1 MRKKSYCSPFAVV
14 SKLPFSTTC
23 RFVNQLLSSD
33 TGPTASR
40 GAPMCAA
47 TVSSFQGV
55 TCNDDT
61 DLSNCERI
69 CRIVSL
75 TACESSAILIKM
87 LLHPFRHLPMH
98 CMNDLGSGD
107 EFVMATKIEQRI
119 MASLMTVLLL
129 FSFVSPNAHARTVED
144 EQGSPRAFSGDETA
158 IFTEAETTVTE
169 AEETAPEA
177 FETEAVENIG
187 EQTESTESD
196 AYTGDPSKAEA
207 VGTKAPI
214 PSEGRGVSGEG
225 KYGNLDYEWGI
236 DWGTVADGTNYSY
249 DDNGVLMIHP
259 TSWANCQASVSL
271 RFYVDHANTVEYI
284 PAGAV
289 QFRIPSSIFHSWDR
303 TPLGTMTSDI
313 KTEPGS
319 DYDFI
324 IEDYSSERGYYQIS
338 NYKAINGG
346 SKEFLGHITWTVNP
360 LDLNG
365 GYPDDANP
373 GDPWWT
379 SWLEPYQDEFKVSL
393 SLEDSSICEHSFH
406 MDVRTRVKTVTA
418 MSPLPGTTANTAGNA
433 CWLSWQDLWGPKPDD
448 AEDYFYIVWR
458 VGTGRSGTL
467 TTQPFES
474 TVQMLEEDNQIIL
487 TDAGGNTFTYSG
499 QVVGIKKSPS
509 KAATAANPNFD
520 PLSTFGATSNLG
532 TLMQPVHR
540 LVYTRFGAYT
550 PHSTGYASD
559 STVTSP
565 SANNAGI
572 YRSVYWNVL
581 MRYPWSALEKAIE
594 INGDD
599 ALETTGLP
607 VTGKLR
613 LKETWDSGYE
623 WEIVKTADTRVFLRN
638 DFGDGTSKPNLQKYV
653 DTNSQSFRSHP
664 LGQMRLLAGYP
675 VPLRGG
681 NASGWV
687 IDFGDQARVDDTGA
701 SRGQHVELHDTGLFL
716 TPGNYGPDNRKW
728 ADVDANKEVLN
739 DTDYALTGFY
749 LDTWNEFNGSVSHGY
764 LQIDTS
770 RSRNPDDYNP
780 IYFFIRKQG
789 ESAFQ
794 PYCAVTMGSDG
805 ITHSVQ
811 PWDGTAINL
820 DETVSKKGAYWQ
832 FPEGT
837 VEFKAAYD
845 SESYRCRLILRIQ
858 ADLLPTEHVKQ
869 IVRTHQENSG
879 NASYTSVFNGLN
891 LTTVPLVEPEAET
904 ETKTATHRNTSVEKN
919 YHILTRPSIA
929 TSLRK
934 YNFVPSLEN
943 EQQNQASQQGKRLAW
958 VVLRSSV
965 STTINRASEQETR
978 LYNQYQLRKGSFY
991 ELLPRGTRIRP
1002 DSLRLIYTESS
1013 SSTYSPTPEK
1023 YAANNSMFSPGSG
1036 GGSYRTWGPEALTV
1050 ESYEDAATGQT
1061 MVKISFDIPEIS
1073 FSSPYQTS
1081 EFYSSVSVAF
1091 QLENSFENISAN
1103 GEMTVNNLGLVLDG
1117 FGTGQYTAA
1126 GNTFEAVSP
1135 NMNDGQR
1142 TAFADIYNNVDE
1154 RNQLALFTQNN
1165 IVWPRSGVVEA
1176 GFNKLV
1182 AAEESEF
1189 GLPGTDFSTEAEV
1202 TVGGK
1207 YRYRLR
1213 YIAQTNA
1220 ATKDIVF
1227 YDILETGTQDVD
1239 MTSDWKGSF
1248 NSVDLQ
1254 SVQEIRNAAE
1264 GSAAYCDPVVYYS
1277 TTLTAKNDRNGDYFD
1292 LTDASLW
1299 TTQMPDDPAE
1309 ITAIAVDCSTD
1320 TEGAPFV
1327 LGADQSM
1334 YVILD
1339 MDAPATY
1346 HSGQAFNGAVVRAS
1360 VGVDMVYDATAM
1372 LGSALVTLRDFDIHI
1387 SKESNPPTG
1396 TQTEP
1401 CVVKGDGSGTID
1413 YTLRVSNNGPVD
1425 LENVVVEDTIPQGLT
1440 IKKILV
1446 GTNGKDPVPVA
1457 DAPDV
1462 TVERNGQRLT
1472 FTIEKQHPGADANTV
1487 LIIQTDVDELETAD
1501 VKRYENT
1508 AYITAVNNV
1517 ELDEPL
1523 STETMYHR
1531 AGRVEAAVSKSWSG
1545 DEAYAAQVRPSAV
1558 TVQLLADGEPLGT
1571 AQELSE
1577 SNSWNHS
1584 FGLLEKYRTNDDGI
1598 LIGEEIQYTVQEVDL
1613 GAPGYISR
1621 VDRDTDRPGFIYIVT
1636 NTFTPATVSLQATKE
1651 LVGRDWTVDDQFTF
1665 VLLNSADEELD
1676 RKAATAAE
1684 HVVSFNAIT
1693 YSQPGNYSYVIREL
1707 GGTGGGISYDTA
1719 DHNVLVT
1726 VGKDADGQLLVESVV
1741 YDDQRQLTITNRYD
1755 SAGEVV
1761 LRAQKLLNNQKLA
1774 ADMFSFQ
1781 LKDAE
1786 GNVLQTVGNQADGSI
1801 VFDPL
1806 HYDRSLFKQ
1815 ADGSYAEEVE
1825 LIYTIEE
1832 VNEGKSGYS
1841 YDSKVVTVTVTLSDN
1856 GEGEINAAVKYA
1868 SEGSFLNVY
1877 NPTLDIRVSK
1887 IWQDAENRDGIRPAQ
1902 ISVNLLAD
1910 GIVVHTAVLN
1920 QENAWGHVFKDL
1932 FRYDAAGKEIVYT
1945 IAEVAVPAGYS
1956 ALYGGNA
1963 DEGFVVTN
1971 THQPETLVITV
1982 KKVWDD
1988 QNNVD
1993 RIRPEKITVN
2003 LVADET
2009 VVMTVELT
2017 SANQWTHSF
2026 VDLPKYS
2033 NGKTINYS
2041 VEEIPVA
2048 GYTASI
2054 RQDSANEIVITNT
2067 HKPKTSSTSPETG
2080 DQSDSIWRFLMVLS
2094 LLGVVAAAAA
2104 LFRTRRRQ
2112 E

>member
-1 MRKKSYCSPFAVV
+1 
-14 SKLPFSTTC
+14 
-23 RFVNQLLSSD
+23 
-33 TGPTASR
+33 
-40 GAPMCAA
+40 
-47 TVSSFQGV
+47 
-55 TCNDDT
+55 
-61 DLSNCERI
+61 
-69 CRIVSL
+69 
-75 TACESSAILIKM
+75 
-87 LLHPFRHLPMH
+87 
-98 CMNDLGSGD
+98 MNNLGSGD

-129 FSFVSPNAHARTVED
+129 FSFVSPSAHARTVED
-144 EQGSPRAFSGDETA
+144 EQGSPRVFSGDETA

-169 AEETAPEA
+169 AEETAPVA
-177 FETEAVENIG
+177 FETEAVEHTG

-271 RFYVDHANTVEYI
+271 RFFVNHANTVEYI

-289 QFRIPSSIFHSWDR
+289 QFRIPSSIFQSWDG

-379 SWLEPYQDEFKVSL
+379 SWVAPYQDAFNVSL
-393 SLEDSSICEHSFH
+393 SLENSPVVEHTFH
-406 MDVRTRVKTVTA
+406 IDARTRVKTVTA

-433 CWLSWQDLWGPKPDD
+433 CWLNWQDLWGPKPDD

-509 KAATAANPNFD
+509 KVATAANPNYD
-520 PLSTFGATSNLG
+520 PLSSFGATSNLG

-581 MRYPWSALEKAIE
+581 MRYPWLALEKAIE

-599 ALETTGLP
+599 ELASTGIP

-623 WEIVKTADTRVFLRN
+623 WEIVKTANTRVFLRN

-675 VPLRGG
+675 VALRGG
-681 NASGWV
+681 NASGRV

-749 LDTWNEFNGSVSHGY
+749 LDTWSEFNGSVSHGY
-764 LQIDTS
+764 LQINTD

-780 IYFFIRKQG
+780 IFFFIRKQG

-805 ITHSVQ
+805 ITHSAR

-820 DETVSKKGAYWQ
+820 DETVSKRGSYWQ

-879 NASYTSVFNGLN
+879 NASYTSVFNGLI
-891 LTTVPLVEPEAET
+891 LTTVPLIEPKAET

-934 YNFVPSLEN
+934 YSFVPGLEN
-943 EQQNQASQQGKRLAW
+943 EQQNQAAQQGKRLAW
-958 VVLRSSV
+958 IVLRSSV
-965 STTINRASEQETR
+965 STAINRSSEAETK

-991 ELLPRGTRIRP
+991 ELLPYGTRIRP

-1073 FSSPYQTS
+1073 FSSPYQTPV
-1081 EFYSSVSVAF
+1081 FYSSVCVAF
-1091 QLENSFENISAN
+1091 QLENSFENISVN

-1126 GNTFEAVSP
+1126 GNTFETVSP

-1142 TAFADIYNNVDE
+1142 TAFADIYNGVDE
-1154 RNQLALFTQNN
+1154 KNQLALFAQNN

-1182 AAEESEF
+1182 AAGESEF

-1372 LGSALVTLRDFDIHI
+1372 LGSAFVTLRDFDIHI

-1584 FGLLEKYRTNDDGI
+1584 FGLLEKYRTNADGI

-1621 VDRDTDRPGFIYIVT
+1621 VDRDTNRPGFIYIVT

-1665 VLLNSADEELD
+1665 VLLQQATELD

-1761 LRAQKLLNNQKLA
+1761 LRAQKLLNNQKLE

-1806 HYDRSLFKQ
+1806 RYDRSLFKQ

-1832 VNEGKSGYS
+1832 VNEGKADYS